1 MKRILKSTLTIF
13 LLSVVLVA
21 CGKYEEGPGFSL
33 KSKKSRLAGKWK
45 IENVTYNGTDVTA
58 SYQSFLGTN
67 AVMEYKK
74 DGTYTFTGNF
84 SDSGTWEFSGD
95 VNLVTTS
102 NASGSTASTSEILR
116 LKNKE
121 LKIKDVASNNDITI
135 ATYVSAD

>member
-45 IENVTYNGTDVTA
+45 IESATFNGTDVTA
-58 SYQSFLGTN
+58 SYTAFLPN
-67 AVMEYKK
+67 YVMEFKK
-74 DGTYTFTGNF
+74 DGTYTATSGSFTDN
-84 SDSGTWEFSGD
+84 GTWEFSGD
-95 VNLVTTS
+95 VNLTTQS
-102 NASGSTASTSEILR
+102 STSGSTASTTEILR

-121 LKIKDVASNNDITI
+121 LKTKDVDGSDITI
-135 ATYVSAD
+135 VTMVPAE